1 MNCRFKNKQA
11 KNNDAYERGVASG
24 VDTMLIVFTYV
35 LSCFNYDPETV
46 QKTVSKIED
55 VCDSINKGYVSHKD
69 LEDELWNE
77 YRIRMRKRKKWLQG
91 SLEYEEQSTKKEVT

>member
-1 MNCRFKNKQA
+1 MNCIVRNKQA

-46 QKTVSKIED
+46 QKIVSKIED

-77 YRIRMRKRKKWLQG
+77 YRIRMRKRKEWLQG
-91 SLEYEEQSTKKEVT
+91 SLDDD

>member
-11 KNNDAYERGVASG
+11 KNNDAYDRGVTAG

-35 LSCFNYDPETV
+35 LSCWGYKGV
-46 QKTVSKIED
+46 RIQQLVSKIED
-55 VCDSINKGYVSHKD
+55 VCESINKGYISHKD

-77 YRIRMRKRKKWLQG
+77 YHLRMRKRKEWLQG
-91 SLEYEEQSTKKEVT
+91 SLEYEEPALKK